1 MTTDGKITLKVA
13 TPAGV
18 YEDTFEVT
26 LKVHE
31 VVAIVVKTKGLQ
43 EGDTFELAFDGEP
56 LANDRPIGSF
66 DFEDGTVLDL
76 IASGSAV

>member
-1 MTTDGKITLKVA
+1 MTTDGNITLKVA

-18 YEDTFEVT
+18 YKNVFKVT

-31 VVAIVVKTKGLQ
+31 VVDIVVKEKGLQ
-43 EGDTFELAFDGEP
+43 KGDTFELAFDGTP
-56 LANDRPIGSF
+56 LPSDHPIGSF
-66 DFEDGTVLDL
+66 GFEDETVLDL